1 MTPGRVGSES
11 PNVSTSA
18 TSTATTTNTTADPTI
33 ENNTFVDL
41 TTDSTDS
48 SHGVELMI
56 DLTRETIHIDSVEA
70 EFVSPNTSGS
80 TQPTTVSRQY
90 LF

>member
-1 MTPGRVGSES
+1 MSPEGVGSES

-18 TSTATTTNTTADPTI
+18 TSTETNTNMTADPTI
-33 ENNTFVDL
+33 ENNRSLDF
-41 TTDSTDS
+41 STDS
-48 SHGVELMI
+48 SPAVEVMF
-56 DLTRETIHIDSVEA
+56 DLSPETIHIDSVEA

-90 LF
+90 LL